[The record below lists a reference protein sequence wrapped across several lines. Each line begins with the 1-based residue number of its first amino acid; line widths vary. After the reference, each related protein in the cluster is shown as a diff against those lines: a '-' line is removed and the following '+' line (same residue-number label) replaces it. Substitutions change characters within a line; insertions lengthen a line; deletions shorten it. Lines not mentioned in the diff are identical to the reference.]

1 MHKESFLLLYQCLA
15 LMSFLYICIMKLTFL
30 GTGTSQGI
38 PVLTC
43 KCEVCLSDDF
53 RDKRL
58 RTSALIS
65 TESTTIVIDAG
76 PDFRAQML
84 KADVQKLD
92 AVFLT
97 HAHHDHVS
105 GMDDVRAYNY
115 KQKMPVSVYG
125 NHECL
130 SHVSRYYDYAFEEDK
145 YPGVP
150 EFDLKELDKQPVT
163 IGDIQILP
171 IPVLHG
177 KLPILGYRFGPLAYI
192 TDASYISSSSLQLLE
207 GVEVL
212 VINALRHKEHHSH
225 FNFQQALDIIQ
236 IIHPKNSF
244 LTHLSHM
251 AERHIEIVDSMPTG
265 VTPAYDGLSIE
276 V

>member
-1 MHKESFLLLYQCLA
+1 
-15 LMSFLYICIMKLTFL
+15 MKLTFL

-43 KCEVCLSDDF
+43 KCDVCLSNDY
-53 RDKRL
+53 RDRRF

-65 TESTTIVIDAG
+65 TNSTTLVIDAG
-76 PDFRAQML
+76 PDFRTQML
-84 KADVQKLD
+84 QADVRKLD

-105 GMDDVRAYNY
+105 GMDDVRAYNFA
-115 KQKMPVSVYG
+115 QKKPVPVYG
-125 NHECL
+125 NRECL
-130 SHVSRYYDYAFEEDK
+130 SHISRYYDYAFEEDK

-150 EFDLKELDKQPVT
+150 EFELKELDQQAVI

-171 IPVLHG
+171 VPVLHG
-177 KLPILGYRFGPLAYI
+177 KLPILGYRIGNVAYV
-192 TDASYISSSSLQLLE
+192 TDASFIPESSILLLE
-207 GVEVL
+207 GVKIL
-212 VINALRHKEHHSH
+212 VVNALRQKEHHSH
-225 FNFQQALDIIQ
+225 FNIQQALEMIYK
-236 IIHPKNSF
+236 IHPVRAY

-251 AERHIEIVDSMPTG
+251 AGRHEDIAASLPDNVS
-265 VTPAYDGLSIE
+265 PAYDGLSIE